1 MIGNFDRI
9 GFQIFGN
16 LSKKINGDYPIL
28 QDQLIKS
35 RICIPFEIYI
45 SRAYLISILASLPLG
60 ILFYFLFGAILKQP
74 PDLIILLIISL
85 LSIFFG
91 FALFR
96 MIIVYPSI
104 VANLRGRKI
113 DILLPHAVALMHA
126 LSRGN
131 KDIMVSFEIISK
143 NRKLFGEVSQEIE
156 GTLVEAK
163 LLNNNIKTALKNS
176 AAQSPSDTYK
186 NLLDGL
192 STIIASGGDIVA
204 FFLNKSEQFRI
215 KALNENKAYMET
227 LGLISEVYVTCF
239 AVGPLFIIVLL
250 VILGLMGGMDYFLLK
265 LMVYIF
271 IPLGALIFIF
281 LISSLSKGLNSG
293 FLEIQNE
300 VAAEEKYLRIQQGR
314 IRMKMNDFIQDPF
327 KKLVEFPEGVLF
339 LSIPVAVLFF
349 LITTYNF
356 YDIGFF
362 QTIKDIDDYIIF
374 SVFIALIPYS
384 IFVEAHF
391 HKINQISRN
400 FPEFLNRLVSLHDS
414 GLTIGASLKRVGSA
428 NLGILNQEINRMNID
443 LELRGNLIET
453 FRNFG
458 NRIKTLAVQRFVVLF
473 ENAVRMTGNI
483 KDTLIIAAQDA
494 QISRNMEEDRIL
506 STKMHIYVLYIVFFV
521 FLYVSWSIV
530 TGFLPHLPDIPLEGV
545 SDMLD
550 GNIEF
555 SGVDKPLF
563 VRLFFHASV
572 IEGFFSGLVAGQI
585 ANGDAR
591 LGIKNSIVMTAIA
604 YFLFQSIV

>member
-1 MIGNFDRI
+1 MLGNFDRI
-9 GFQIFGN
+9 SFWIFGN
-16 LSKKINGDYPIL
+16 LSKKIKGSYPIL

-45 SRAYLISILASLPLG
+45 SRAYLISILACLPLG
-60 ILFYFLFGAILKQP
+60 LISYFIFRGILEQF
-74 PDLIILLIISL
+74 PDFVILLIISL
-85 LSIFFG
+85 LSIILG

-96 MIIVYPSI
+96 MILVYPKI
-104 VANLRGRKI
+104 AANLRGRKI

-126 LSRGN
+126 LSRGSN
-131 KDIMVSFEIISK
+131 DIMVSFEIISK
-143 NRKLFGEVSQEIE
+143 NRKLFGEVSQEVE
-156 GTLVEAK
+156 GALVEVK
-163 LLNNNIKTALKNS
+163 LLNNNIKTALKNC
-176 AAQSPSDTYK
+176 AAQSPSDTFK
-186 NLLDGL
+186 NFLDGL

-215 KALNENKAYMET
+215 KAVNENKAYMEM
-227 LGLISEVYVTCF
+227 LGLFSEVYVTGF

-250 VILGLMGGMDYFLLK
+250 VILGLMGDMDYFLLMV
-265 LMVYIF
+265 MVYIF
-271 IPLGALIFIF
+271 IPMGALIFII

-293 FLEIQNE
+293 FIEIETEPSAQ
-300 VAAEEKYLRIQQGR
+300 EKYLRIQKGR
-314 IRMKMNDFIQDPF
+314 LGIKINDFIEDPF
-327 KKLVEFPEGVLF
+327 KKLVEVPERILF

-362 QTIKDIDDYIIF
+362 QTINDIDDYIIF
-374 SVFIALIPYS
+374 SIFIAFIPYS
-384 IFVEAHF
+384 LFVEAHF
-391 HKINQISRN
+391 HKIDQISKN

-414 GLTIGASLKRVGSA
+414 GLTIGASLKRVGST
-428 NLGILNQEINRMNID
+428 NLGILNQEINKMNID
-443 LELRGNLIET
+443 LELRGNITET

-458 NRIKTLAVQRFVVLF
+458 NRINTLAVQRVVVLF
-473 ENAVRMTGNI
+473 ENAIRMTGNI

-494 QISRNMEEDRIL
+494 QISRNMEEDRIM
-506 STKMHIYVLYIVFFV
+506 STKMHIYVLYIAFLV
-521 FLYVSWSIV
+521 FLYVSWSLV
-530 TGFLPHLPDIPLEGV
+530 TGFLPQLPDIPPESV
-545 SDMLD
+545 SDMAV
-550 GNIEF
+550 GNIAF

-591 LGIKNSIVMTAIA
+591 LGIKHSIVMTAIA

>member
-9 GFQIFGN
+9 SFQIFGN

-104 VANLRGRKI
+104 AAKLRGRKI

-271 IPLGALIFIF
+271 IPLGALI
-281 LISSLSKGLNSG
+281 
-293 FLEIQNE
+293 
-300 VAAEEKYLRIQQGR
+300 
-314 IRMKMNDFIQDPF
+314 
-327 KKLVEFPEGVLF
+327 
-339 LSIPVAVLFF
+339 LFF
-349 LITTYNF
+349 
-356 YDIGFF
+356 
-362 QTIKDIDDYIIF
+362 
-374 SVFIALIPYS
+374 
-384 IFVEAHF
+384 
-391 HKINQISRN
+391 
-400 FPEFLNRLVSLHDS
+400 
-414 GLTIGASLKRVGSA
+414 
-428 NLGILNQEINRMNID
+428 
-443 LELRGNLIET
+443 
-453 FRNFG
+453 
-458 NRIKTLAVQRFVVLF
+458 
-473 ENAVRMTGNI
+473 
-483 KDTLIIAAQDA
+483 
-494 QISRNMEEDRIL
+494 
-506 STKMHIYVLYIVFFV
+506 
-521 FLYVSWSIV
+521 
-530 TGFLPHLPDIPLEGV
+530 
-545 SDMLD
+545 
-550 GNIEF
+550 
-555 SGVDKPLF
+555 
-563 VRLFFHASV
+563 
-572 IEGFFSGLVAGQI
+572 
-585 ANGDAR
+585 
-591 LGIKNSIVMTAIA
+591 
-604 YFLFQSIV
+604 

>member
-1 MIGNFDRI
+1 M
-9 GFQIFGN
+9 
-16 LSKKINGDYPIL
+16 
-28 QDQLIKS
+28 
-35 RICIPFEIYI
+35 
-45 SRAYLISILASLPLG
+45 
-60 ILFYFLFGAILKQP
+60 
-74 PDLIILLIISL
+74 
-85 LSIFFG
+85 
-91 FALFR
+91 
-96 MIIVYPSI
+96 
-104 VANLRGRKI
+104 
-113 DILLPHAVALMHA
+113 
-126 LSRGN
+126 
-131 KDIMVSFEIISK
+131 
-143 NRKLFGEVSQEIE
+143 
-156 GTLVEAK
+156 
-163 LLNNNIKTALKNS
+163 
-176 AAQSPSDTYK
+176 
-186 NLLDGL
+186 
-192 STIIASGGDIVA
+192 
-204 FFLNKSEQFRI
+204 
-215 KALNENKAYMET
+215 
-227 LGLISEVYVTCF
+227 
-239 AVGPLFIIVLL
+239 
-250 VILGLMGGMDYFLLK
+250 
-265 LMVYIF
+265 
-271 IPLGALIFIF
+271 
-281 LISSLSKGLNSG
+281 ISSLSKGLNSG

-300 VAAEEKYLRIQQGR
+300 AAAEEKYLRIQQGR

-362 QTIKDIDDYIIF
+362 QAINDIDDYIIF

-428 NLGILNQEINRMNID
+428 NLVILNHEINRMNID

-545 SDMLD
+545 SGMLA